1 MRVDSDYLT
10 YSLGLMRITFYSY
23 LDFNY
28 LGHTYRMGQK
38 MNQLVL
44 VRTPPNFIISGT
56 QIAKTIKLWLRYIHC
71 SPRLIYVNALPC

>member
-56 QIAKTIKLWLRYIHC
+56 QIAKTIKL
-71 SPRLIYVNALPC
+71 

>member
-56 QIAKTIKLWLRYIHC
+56 QIAKTIKLWLWGTFTVH
-71 SPRLIYVNALPC
+71 LA